1 MQDTDSTGTGAVA
14 ADEHLSDLQDW
25 RYEVDIEKIAWAVFD
40 RANEGVNSLGQRP
53 LEELGEIVQR
63 AEAAAAR
70 GDIVGLIIISG
81 KKRGFIVGADIREFE
96 QLDTQAKVI
105 DAVSTV
111 NAMLDRIEA
120 LKVPVVCAIHG
131 NCLGGGLELALA
143 CHYRVATRD
152 DSTRVGF
159 PEVKLGIF
167 PGFNGTARS
176 IRQAGGMAAMQAMLT
191 GRMIRAGAARGMGLI
206 DELVPTVHRLRWA
219 ARRAVLRKRKSKP
232 AGRAKRLLSAWPVRG
247 TIAKKMRTET
257 AKKVSADHYPA
268 PFRLIDLYEK
278 HGNDFAAMKRA
289 ETMAFAPLM
298 VSDTSRNLRRVFM
311 LSEEM
316 KAQAPKDLG
325 FKPLRVHVI
334 GAGVMGADIA
344 GWCVAQG
351 MQVSLQD
358 LSADAI
364 EQGIKAQAK
373 LFKRKFRSKAER
385 AAADARLIADPDGER
400 IARADVVIEAIVEKL
415 EVKQAVFRDLEAKL
429 KPGAVMATNT
439 SSIMIEDIAAAL
451 DDPGRLIGI
460 HFFNPVAQ
468 MPLVEIIHGT
478 GTRDVEVQKGCAFV
492 TAISKFPLI
501 VKSVPGFLVNRV
513 LAPYMFEA
521 FQRLES
527 GGDMNRIDAAA
538 KAFGMPMGPIELADT
553 VGLDVCA
560 HVGEILK
567 GSAEGTKLGALVATG
582 DLGKKSGRG
591 FYEWKDGKPV
601 RGETS
606 FAKAELEALGR
617 DLVQPLVDEA
627 ARCRDE
633 GVVASAD
640 MVDAGVIFGTG
651 FAPFRGGPL
660 HYQASLGDTTET
672 AAPAAAE

>member
-1 MQDTDSTGTGAVA
+1 MQDTGSVEAGTAIGAERVA
-14 ADEHLSDLQDW
+14 DLKDW
-25 RYEVDIEKIAWAVFD
+25 RYDIDIEKIAWAIFD
-40 RANEGVNSLGQRP
+40 RADESVNSLGQRP

-63 AEAAAAR
+63 AESGAAS
-70 GDIVGLIIISG
+70 GEIVGLIIMSG

-96 QLDTQAKVI
+96 QLDSEAKVI
-105 DAVSTV
+105 EAVSTV

-120 LKVPVVCAIHG
+120 LRVPVICAIHG

-176 IRQAGGMAAMQAMLT
+176 IRQAGGVAAMQAMLT

-206 DELVPTVHRLRWA
+206 DELTPNPHRLRWA

-232 AGRAKRLLSAWPVRG
+232 ASAAKRMMAAWPVRS
-247 TIAKKMRTET
+247 TIVKKMRTET

-268 PFRLIDLYEK
+268 PFKLIDLFET
-278 HGNDFAAMKRA
+278 HGADFHAMKRA
-289 ETMAFAPLM
+289 ETTAFAPLM

-316 KAQAPKDLG
+316 KAQAPKDID

-344 GWCVAQG
+344 GWCVASG

-358 LSADAI
+358 LSPEAI
-364 EQGIKAQAK
+364 EKGIKAQDK
-373 LFKRKFRSKAER
+373 LFKRKFRSRTER
-385 AAADARLIADPDGER
+385 AAATARLIADPSGER
-400 IARADVVIEAIVEKL
+400 ISRADVVIEAIVEKL

-439 SSIMIEDIAAAL
+439 SSIMIEDIAAGLA
-451 DDPGRLIGI
+451 DPGRLIGI

-468 MPLVEIIHGT
+468 MPLVEIIHGS
-478 GTRDVEVQKGCAFV
+478 GSRELEVQKGCAFV

-521 FQRLES
+521 FQRLEA

-567 GSAEGTKLGALVATG
+567 GPADGTKLGDLVAKG
-582 DLGKKSGRG
+582 NLGKKSGQG
-591 FYEWKDGKPV
+591 FYTWKDGKPE
-601 RGETS
+601 RGDKT
-606 FAKAELEALGR
+606 FVAAELEALGR
-617 DLVQPLVDEA
+617 ELVQPLIDEA
-627 ARCRDE
+627 ARCGDE
-633 GVVASAD
+633 GVVASGD

-660 HYQASLGDTTET
+660 HYQASLGTEAST
-672 AAPAAAE
+672 PATVAAE